1 MSLGLIYL
9 DMNVYADVE
18 QAASEA
24 QLRNALES
32 RRLRA
37 VCSVELVQEAA
48 VISDVGRR
56 TRRMRTIR
64 RVSSV
69 DLDPCLSSETRELVD
84 ELRAHVPGWI
94 RHVPAR
100 ARSMQLVRRWRQW
113 LKGPFDPVHLD
124 ALATLRRDE
133 IAKSEDPHRALRRC
147 FSIRGANMAPEIQCN
162 DAELRQAVLAA
173 LPGQATETD
182 LRHDPG
188 VYREWTEYFARTMLF
203 DDYRVAIIDHE
214 PYMRDVVDY
223 IEPYL
228 TGAAFAGMHRWARF
242 CYLEARL
249 ERLPRRLALA
259 GVRLGQYL
267 RRHETGNL
275 GDLGHCS
282 YLRDVAVFVTSDRAL
297 AASIARVPVEI
308 RHARICLVRSDHT
321 DLEAGLDAA
330 LQAHDSQM

>member
-133 IAKSEDPHRALRRC
+133 IAKNE
-147 FSIRGANMAPEIQCN
+147 
-162 DAELRQAVLAA
+162 
-173 LPGQATETD
+173 
-182 LRHDPG
+182 
-188 VYREWTEYFARTMLF
+188 
-203 DDYRVAIIDHE
+203 
-214 PYMRDVVDY
+214 
-223 IEPYL
+223 
-228 TGAAFAGMHRWARF
+228 
-242 CYLEARL
+242 
-249 ERLPRRLALA
+249 
-259 GVRLGQYL
+259 YL